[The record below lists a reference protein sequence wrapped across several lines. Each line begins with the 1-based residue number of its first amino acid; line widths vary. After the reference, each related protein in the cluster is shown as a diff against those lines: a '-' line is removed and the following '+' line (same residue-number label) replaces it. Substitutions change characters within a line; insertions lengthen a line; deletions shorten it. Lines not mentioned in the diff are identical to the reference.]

1 MQISVN
7 GSPMTVANAIT
18 AEALVVKLGLAD
30 KRIAMELNQAVIPRS
45 QYASTILTS
54 GDIIEIVHAIGGG

>member
-1 MQISVN
+1 
-7 GSPMTVANAIT
+7 MTVANAIT